1 MLQTYRRLTLPV
13 YLPSLMTSVA
23 QSATAIL
30 LPLYMLSLGHS
41 VAAASFIVA
50 MRGIGLLLTDIPAG
64 LFANRFGDK
73 PSMLVGYATMMI
85 ALLLLSSS
93 DHQGVIMLA
102 AALTGSSM
110 SFGLLGR
117 MSYITDSVA
126 GEERGRALALM
137 AGLQRAGA
145 LLGPL
150 VFGVVAKHFSY
161 PVTFAVMASLLII
174 AVFCVALFAI
184 HHEQTHRR
192 QVPLSAMFSIINRY
206 KKTLLTVGLGGL
218 CLMMVR
224 NARILLFPL
233 FGHSIGMDAVQIGM
247 LFSLSSI
254 VDMLMFYPAGQ
265 IMDNLGRKWTAVPG
279 ILVLS
284 LSLLLLTIFPSMAGM
299 LVFAILSGLGNG
311 ITTGVLVTIG
321 SDIAPDVE
329 RGQFLGIWR
338 LQIDLGYSA
347 SPLVVGALSNV
358 ASLSIAAMCI
368 AGFGLAG
375 AAIFVFLMQETLNRK
390 PHAGRIT

>member
-1 MLQTYRRLTLPV
+1 MLHTYRRLILPV

-64 LFANRFGDK
+64 LIANRFGDK
-73 PSMLVGYATMMI
+73 TSMLVGYLTMMI
-85 ALLLLSSS
+85 ALVLLSIS
-93 DHQGVIMLA
+93 DHQGVIVLA
-102 AALTGSSM
+102 AALTGTSM
-110 SFGLLGR
+110 SFALLGR

-137 AGLQRAGA
+137 AGLQRAGS

-150 VFGVVAKHFSY
+150 IFGAIAKHFSY
-161 PVTFAVMASLLII
+161 ETTFAVMACLLII
-174 AVFCVALFAI
+174 AVLSVAIFAV
-184 HHEQTHRR
+184 HHEIPHRR
-192 QVPLSAMFSIINRY
+192 QVPLTAMFGIFIRY
-206 KKTLLTVGLGGL
+206 KKILLTVGLGGL

-233 FGHSIGMDAVQIGM
+233 VGHSIGMDAVQIGM
-247 LFSLSSI
+247 LFSLSSV

-265 IMDNLGRKWTAVPG
+265 IMDNVGRKWTAVPG

-284 LSLLLLTIFPSMAGM
+284 LSLLLLALFPSMTGM
-299 LVFAILSGLGNG
+299 LIFTILSGLGNG

-321 SDIAPDVE
+321 SDVAPDVE

-338 LQIDLGYSA
+338 LQNDLGYSA
-347 SPLVVGALSNV
+347 SPLLVGALSNI
-358 ASLSIAAMCI
+358 ASLSVAAMCI
-368 AGFGLAG
+368 SGVGLAG
-375 AAIFVFLMQETLNRK
+375 AAVFVFLMEETLTRK
-390 PHAGRIT
+390 QNLSQN

>member
-1 MLQTYRRLTLPV
+1 MLHTYRRLILPV
-13 YLPSLMTSVA
+13 YVPALMTAVV

-30 LPLYMLSLGHS
+30 LPLYMLSLGYS
-41 VAAASFIVA
+41 VAAASFVVA
-50 MRGIGLLLTDIPAG
+50 MRGIGLLIMDIPAG

-73 PSMLVGYATMMI
+73 PSMLVGYITMMI
-85 ALLLLSSS
+85 ALVLLSIA
-93 DHQGVIMLA
+93 DHLGIIMLA
-102 AALTGSSM
+102 SVLTGSSI
-110 SFGLLGR
+110 SFSLLGR
-117 MSYITDSVA
+117 MSYVTDSVA
-126 GEERGRALALM
+126 VEERGRALALM

-150 VFGVVAKHFSY
+150 AFGAIAKHFSY
-161 PVTFAVMASLLII
+161 PATFAVMACFVVVAFICV
-174 AVFCVALFAI
+174 VFFAI
-184 HHEQTHRR
+184 HHEQTHRS
-192 QVPLSAMFSIINRY
+192 QVPLSAMFRIIVQYR
-206 KKTLLTVGLGGL
+206 KILLTVGLGGL
-218 CLMMVR
+218 SLMMVR

-254 VDMLMFYPAGQ
+254 VDMIMFYPAGQ
-265 IMDNLGRKWTAVPG
+265 IMDSKGRKWTAVPG

-284 LSLLLLTIFPSMAGM
+284 LSLLLLTLFPTINGM
-299 LVFAILSGLGNG
+299 LLFAILSGLGNG

-347 SPLVVGALSNV
+347 APLLVGALSGV
-358 ASLSIAAMCI
+358 ASLSAAAMCI
-368 AGFGLAG
+368 FCFGLAG
-375 AAIFVFLMQETLNRK
+375 AAVFVFLMEETLTRK
-390 PHAGRIT
+390 